1 VAGVKLQLRVYPPR
15 KVIIRSGVAPTYTAE
30 AGRLRPVF
38 PFCRCPVTRHLLLS
52 AALLAALAGAT
63 RSAEPPEFSGPSAFA
78 HLEAICKLGPRPSGS
93 EGMRRQRALAA
104 EHFRAAGATVT
115 GQAFRIRDRRTGE
128 PVHLEN
134 LIVTWHPDR
143 RERILIGAHYDTRPY
158 PDRDPV
164 DPRGVFLGANDGA
177 SGVALLLELGRF
189 MGALTGPGVDFVLFD
204 AEEYVVGPR
213 DPYFL
218 GSTYFARQYAAAQR
232 AGAGPVYRAGVI
244 VDMVADRDLEI
255 WQEQKSVTW
264 PDTRPIVE
272 EIWGVAA
279 RLGVRQFVPRPL
291 HEVEDDH
298 VPLRNIGRIPT
309 CEIIDFD
316 YPAWHT
322 TRDTPEQC
330 SAESLEVVGRV
341 VLAWLREQR

>member
-1 VAGVKLQLRVYPPR
+1 MPC
-15 KVIIRSGVAPTYTAE
+15 
-30 AGRLRPVF
+30 RP
-38 PFCRCPVTRHLLLS
+38 LLIAS
-52 AALLAALAGAT
+52 VLAVLAGAA
-63 RSAEPPEFSGPSAFA
+63 RAAEPTEFSGQSAFA
-78 HLEAICKLGPRPSGS
+78 HLEAICRLGPRPSGS
-93 EGMRRQRALAA
+93 EGMRRQRALVA

-128 PVHLEN
+128 PVHMEN
-134 LIVTWHPDR
+134 LLITWHPDR
-143 RERILIGAHYDTRPY
+143 RERILIGAHYDTRPF

-164 DPRGVFLGANDGA
+164 DPRGVFVGANDGA
-177 SGVALLLELGRF
+177 SGVALLMELGRF
-189 MGALTGPGVDFVLFD
+189 MESVTGPGVDFVLFD

-218 GSTYFARQYAAAQR
+218 GSTYFARQYAAARRQEQ
-232 AGAGPVYRAGVI
+232 GPVYRAGVI
-244 VDMVADRDLEI
+244 VDMVADRDLAI
-255 WQEQKSVTW
+255 WQEQKSVSW
-264 PDTRPIVE
+264 PDTRPIVD
-272 EIWGVAA
+272 EIWGVAT

-309 CEIIDFD
+309 CDIIDFD

-330 SAESLEVVGRV
+330 SAESLGAVGRV